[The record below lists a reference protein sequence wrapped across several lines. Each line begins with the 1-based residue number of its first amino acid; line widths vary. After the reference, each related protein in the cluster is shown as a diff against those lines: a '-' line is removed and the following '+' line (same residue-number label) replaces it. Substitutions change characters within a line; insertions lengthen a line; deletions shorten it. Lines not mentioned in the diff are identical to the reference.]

1 MDELIQT
8 GTVVDMIVFKEG
20 RSVGYARQMIFRAVK
35 NDELKVYKRKL
46 KFGSRSINLFDP
58 VTVEKWLGSRRTYKS
73 RKVTTTA

>member
-8 GTVVDMIVFKEG
+8 GTVVDMILAKEG
-20 RSVGYARQMIFRAVK
+20 RSDGYARQMIFRAVK

-58 VTVEKWLGSRRTYKS
+58 DTVIKWLETRRRYKS
-73 RKVTTTA
+73 RIG